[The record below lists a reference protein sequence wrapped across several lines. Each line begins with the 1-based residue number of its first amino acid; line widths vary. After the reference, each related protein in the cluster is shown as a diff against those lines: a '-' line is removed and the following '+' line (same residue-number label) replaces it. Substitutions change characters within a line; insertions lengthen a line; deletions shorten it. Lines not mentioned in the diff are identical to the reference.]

1 MKSNLAGRRKAQAVE
16 SSTDQVIICFSFEGN
31 PTTYT
36 MPVPLDRVAAQ
47 AYIDT
52 YVSHLPNYRYWL
64 EPARSVAPRPVDDFV
79 LAEDEQGH
87 LSLQMGPVN
96 AL

>member
-1 MKSNLAGRRKAQAVE
+1 MKPSLANKRKVQAAE
-16 SSTDQVIICFSFEGN
+16 PSADQVIICFSFEGN
-31 PTTYT
+31 PTRYT

-52 YVSHLPNYRYWL
+52 YVSQLPSYRYWL
-64 EPARSVAPRPVDDFV
+64 ESARSVAPRPVDDFV
-79 LAEDEQGH
+79 TMEDEQGH

-96 AL
+96 G